1 MTFLKKL
8 GSVILKLVSIAGGF
22 QPLIQQ
28 QVPGAAGAV
37 ASGLQSLELIAAI
50 ITNVEAMGQTLKL
63 AGPDKLKAATPLV
76 AQVVLQSSLLVRQ
89 KIADPALFTEGCSKV
104 ADGVVAILNSLHES
118 GVKQEDMKA

>member
-1 MTFLKKL
+1 MSFLKKL
-8 GSVILKLVSIAGGF
+8 GSVILKLVAIAGGF
-22 QPLIQQ
+22 QPIIQQ
-28 QVPGAAGAV
+28 QIPGAAGAV
-37 ASGLQSLELIAAI
+37 ASGIQDLGLIASI

-118 GVKQEDMKA
+118 GVKQEDLKA